1 VKNAELRHLTARL
14 SADVR
19 DGRFEADWDLGKS
32 EYLGEAQEKEAA
44 YLALARPVLQVY
56 LARGLVTEEEFGEL
70 MKLGVNR
77 ERHADQLQALAETLA
92 PD

>member
-1 VKNAELRHLTARL
+1 MQNSHLRHLTALL

-56 LARGLVTEEEFGEL
+56 LARGLVTDEEFSEL
-70 MKLGVNR
+70 MRLGDNR
-77 ERHADQLQALAETLA
+77 DRLADQLQALAETLP